1 MNTENTQ
8 LSVLDVYVKSADQRA
23 VLRKPE
29 IRGLT
34 GLNSDVSLFNQ
45 IREGL
50 LPPYIKLGARAVG
63 LMKFEVDAVMAARA
77 AGHTDDQIRELVCK
91 LVENRKAKAN
101 AYIESVAV

>member
-1 MNTENTQ
+1 MNSNNT
-8 LSVLDVYVKSADQRA
+8 SII
-23 VLRKPE
+23 RKPE
-29 IRGLT
+29 IMVAT
-34 GLNSDVSLFNQ
+34 GLNNTSQFYHIKN
-45 IREGL
+45 GT
-50 LPPYIKLGARAVG
+50 LPPYIKLGPRSVG